1 MLTLP
6 HLCVWIFVCLQHAC
20 TEWHMNMVTKSA
32 PKTIKFKKSK
42 NHSTIDLISVWLKL
56 TAKPRVLASFRFIHH
71 SCNLTFWLHGSWC
84 FDSLVNWM
92 NNCKI
97 VSVWLSPKM
106 NRFDIVTDAQSNGIE
121 HIDFN
126 QTTMCREEKTA
137 PQEREYNNSIAWHEW
152 IVFHSNFMHA
162 ISINLNADTEAEAKC
177 RKH

>member
-1 MLTLP
+1 
-6 HLCVWIFVCLQHAC
+6 
-20 TEWHMNMVTKSA
+20 
-32 PKTIKFKKSK
+32 
-42 NHSTIDLISVWLKL
+42 
-56 TAKPRVLASFRFIHH
+56 
-71 SCNLTFWLHGSWC
+71 
-84 FDSLVNWM
+84 
-92 NNCKI
+92 
-97 VSVWLSPKM
+97 M